1 MNDGYE
7 KALNWAART
16 LAAWPHAA
24 GSQVYIQERESV
36 GHSMWENQP
45 AQHPGVFF
53 RIGKADWERRR
64 REIENRP
71 SWKLAPEAATHLVFY
86 PAIGKTGAWG
96 WVTSNSEPEA
106 LCQES
111 EERHMKGWGRCTPTV
126 SKPKFHGEL
135 LGTWPE
141 DGIEARPEA
150 EAPEGQMSEAEF
162 LDAVADCLPKPSDPH
177 FEGKKARLKA
187 VIEDFDLDTAK
198 QCPPDARQEFLD
210 MLTGK
215 TPIPSYDPQQ
225 VETEARP
232 AAEEPTPEHR
242 RSGVIHGRL
251 LSITLDGKEM
261 SSLAEALG
269 DAADQMAGFDVAEEL
284 ADFDAA
290 NDLLDAWGDIDHPYN
305 PLADALVGAYKQAA
319 FGKGKERH
327 ANDLPFGDQPMQTIS
342 ELLNSGDG
350 MAYQVI
356 KKVQESTRMDTD
368 AAIRELYGA
377 IVYAA
382 GMIVRLEGIREAEET
397 EEEDEFD
404 V

>member
-96 WVTSNSEPEA
+96 WVTSSSEPEA
-106 LCQES
+106 LGLDS
-111 EERHMKGWGRCTPTV
+111 EEQHMKGWGRCTPTV

-141 DGIEARPEA
+141 DGIEARPE
-150 EAPEGQMSEAEF
+150 EQ
-162 LDAVADCLPKPSDPH
+162 K
-177 FEGKKARLKA
+177 
-187 VIEDFDLDTAK
+187 
-198 QCPPDARQEFLD
+198 
-210 MLTGK
+210 
-215 TPIPSYDPQQ
+215 
-225 VETEARP
+225 
-232 AAEEPTPEHR
+232 PTPEHR

-356 KKVQESTRMDTD
+356 KKVQESTRMGPD

-382 GMIVRLEGIREAEET
+382 GMIVRLENQP
-397 EEEDEFD
+397 EDDAEFD
-404 V
+404 ASDDSTND